1 MHESDLDFAAFMA
14 SRNVPKVKRERFVDR
29 IATTLAREYDHTTQ
43 KNLLFIRAQ
52 ATNTKRSN

>member
-1 MHESDLDFAAFMA
+1 MCIRDSMA